1 MSRRLQVHATST
13 TSVSSQHYVTLG
25 LQFVDAFNRGDFDA
39 CVELLD
45 PAVEWYTSNH
55 FYESELHEGR
65 ADVRAYLASLN
76 GHLEDQRLEPEDGLQ
91 IGDHV
96 MLINRLHGRG
106 TLAGHDVVERFNW
119 VARVAGEHFCRVVAY
134 PSPADARQAL
144 EASAGHPP
152 DAFFLRRAAS
162 R

>member
-1 MSRRLQVHATST
+1 MHATST
-13 TSVSSQHYVTLG
+13 SAISSQHYVALG
-25 LQFVDAFNRGDFDA
+25 LQFVDAFNRGDLDA

-45 PAVEWYTSNH
+45 PEVEWYTSNH

-65 ADVRAYLASLN
+65 ADIKAYLESLT

-106 TLAGHDVVERFNW
+106 TLAGHDIVERFNW
-119 VARVAGEHFCRVVAY
+119 VAHVEDERLRRVVAY
-134 PSPADARQAL
+134 PTPADARKAL
-144 EASAGHPP
+144 EA
-152 DAFFLRRAAS
+152 AAS
-162 R
+162 GATLRAHHRVAG

>member
-1 MSRRLQVHATST
+1 VQATST
-13 TSVSSQHYVTLG
+13 SAASSQHYVTLG

-45 PAVEWYTSNH
+45 PEVEWYTSNH

-65 ADVRAYLASLN
+65 ADIRAYLESLT

-106 TLAGHDVVERFNW
+106 TLAGHDVVERLNW
-119 VARVAGEHFCRVVAY
+119 VAHLEGERFRRVVAY
-134 PSPADARQAL
+134 PTPADARKAL
-144 EASAGHPP
+144 EAAASGASPSLP
-152 DAFFLRRAAS
+152 KRAALL
-162 R
+162 